1 MGIHSHNFYNK
12 GLEIS
17 LPLHE
22 FGLPEGSKNTD
33 AVPSRNL
40 FWNFFGAVAKLQQ
53 PVERL
58 LETLKP
64 NPSCILGYKYLAW
77 TAYTAKK
84 FAIPRH
90 FFDGTS
96 CFTLL
101 CNHNILESKVL
112 DRISGLEE
120 PFLVPGL
127 HDEIELTPSQLP
139 GHLNAASQG
148 FRSLYQEIEES
159 EKGAFGVV
167 VNTFEELESEYV
179 KEYRKVGGAKV
190 CRISPV
196 SLSNATD
203 LDKAQRGNTASLD
216 ENKCLTWLN

>member
-22 FGLPEGSKNTD
+22 FGLPEGCKNTD

-64 NPSCILGYKYLAW
+64 NPSCILGDKYLAW

-84 FAIPRH
+84 FATPRH
-90 FFDGTS
+90 LFDGTS

-127 HDEIELTPSQLP
+127 RDEIELTPSQLP

-190 CRISPV
+190 CSIGPV

-216 ENKCLTWLN
+216 ENKCLMWLN

>member
-1 MGIHSHNFYNK
+1 M
-12 GLEIS
+12 
-17 LPLHE
+17 
-22 FGLPEGSKNTD
+22 D

-40 FWNFFGAVAKLQQ
+40 FWNFFGAVGKLQQ

-64 NPSCILGYKYLAW
+64 NPSCILGNKYLAW

-84 FAIPRH
+84 FAIPRLL
-90 FFDGTS
+90 FDGTS

-101 CNHNILESKVL
+101 CNHNIRESKVL

-127 HDEIELTPSQLP
+127 RDEIELTPSQLP

-148 FRSLYQEIEES
+148 FRSHYKEIEES

-190 CRISPV
+190 WSIGPV
-196 SLSNATD
+196 SLSNTTD

-216 ENKCLTWLN
+216 ENKCLTWLNLCLTAQWFTYVLEASAKSQPFNW